1 MVENDADI
9 LTSLYL
15 QKLGHLQL
23 ALLEKQTELSRLNM
37 KIKLIQAAYNRSE
50 MPDLQAIEKIL
61 NAKLEEY
68 YKQIQVQSQLLE
80 ESRKVLSSLL
90 SEEET
95 LKLKEIFRLLCKKL
109 HPDLNPHQSEDEKD
123 LFVKV
128 KAAYDLQQLS
138 ELQSILLYL
147 ENSIFS
153 IPAALSVNEKEQQ
166 VAYLIKN
173 IATLKDKIGKLKESF
188 PFSIESLIKDDLQI
202 ELKQDVLNNQIN
214 EVVENIEKSM
224 NFLKLMLDE

>member
-1 MVENDADI
+1 MNKSNQLSITPENESLTRKLEKLNLEFVDLYTTHKQMVENDADI

-95 LKLKEIFRLLCKKL
+95 LKLKE
-109 HPDLNPHQSEDEKD
+109 
-123 LFVKV
+123 
-128 KAAYDLQQLS
+128 
-138 ELQSILLYL
+138 
-147 ENSIFS
+147 
-153 IPAALSVNEKEQQ
+153 
-166 VAYLIKN
+166 
-173 IATLKDKIGKLKESF
+173 KIGRASCWER
-188 PFSIESLIKDDLQI
+188 
-202 ELKQDVLNNQIN
+202 V
-214 EVVENIEKSM
+214 
-224 NFLKLMLDE
+224 